1 MGLRGRRARHHRNH
15 IRHQGRERVFLPES
29 AMKRVLLAYVLLQIL
44 TFAAFPSALV
54 AFAQGGD
61 PRPRSVQIYH
71 AFGDSIT
78 FGIGASITSKRYVSL
93 IATDKA
99 LVLTDL
105 GVSGSQACDVVD
117 AQIMPNENPGITNVA
132 LYTEMVGLND
142 ADIKGAGAYEANY
155 SNCLTAGL
163 SWLAIPSTYKKF
175 AQNGSTSGSWS
186 DDGSWP
192 QGVGLFS
199 TTNGSTLTLR
209 LVTTGRPIYL
219 WYRMMDS
226 NGGTFTYA
234 LDGGATTTITT
245 APTTTISTQNGGVTG
260 RGVVRIAGVSAGSH
274 TISINVTSATSA
286 GNSVSIGGVGTPGS
300 SSDKNISSVYE
311 GGVTKQR
318 EDGNGAATAQYNA
331 DALAVVNMLAGD
343 GLKVF
348 FVPVR
353 SFIDG
358 LPDQMFDQLHPN
370 DLGHSLIRNAFES
383 VWR

>member
-1 MGLRGRRARHHRNH
+1 MANFVNLISSLSNLG
-15 IRHQGRERVFLPES
+15 S
-29 AMKRVLLAYVLLQIL
+29 AMKKTLLLYVLLQIL
-44 TFAAFPSALV
+44 AFAAFPGTRV
-54 AFAQGGD
+54 AFSQDREPGPKPA
-61 PRPRSVQIYH
+61 QIYH

-78 FGIGASITSKRYVSL
+78 FGIGASITSDRYVSL

-99 LVLTDL
+99 LDLTDL

-117 AQIMPNENPGITNVA
+117 AQIMPNENPGTTNVA
-132 LYTEMVGLND
+132 VYTEMVGIND
-142 ADIKGAGAYEANY
+142 ADVKGTGAYEANY
-155 SNCLTAGL
+155 NNCLTAGL
-163 SWLAIPSTYKKF
+163 SWLGIPSTYKTF

-199 TTNGSTLTLR
+199 TTSGSTLTLT
-209 LVTTGRPIYL
+209 LVTTGGPIYL

-234 LDGGATTTITT
+234 LDGGAATTISS
-245 APTTTISTQNGGVTG
+245 APATTISTQNGGVFG
-260 RGVVRIAGVSAGSH
+260 RGVVRLAGVPPGTH
-274 TISINVTSATSA
+274 TVNINVTSATSPS
-286 GNSVSIGGVGTPGS
+286 NSVSIGGIGTPGS
-300 SSDKNISSVYE
+300 SSDKNVSDVYE

-318 EDGNGAATAQYNA
+318 QDGNSAATAQYNS
-331 DALAVVNMLAGD
+331 DALAVANTLAGD

-353 SFIDG
+353 NFIDG
-358 LPDQMFDQLHPN
+358 LPSQMYDQLHPN
-370 DLGHSLIRNAFES
+370 DLGHSLIRHAFES